1 MAFTFF
7 FRDSH
12 TIEKAISFLLP
23 EVAGR
28 QKIKIWDAG
37 CAMGPEPYTFALIL
51 AEKMNQYSFRN
62 VHIDATDIDETENFG
77 RTITDGIY
85 PKGDLARMPQ
95 DIFEKYFKPVED
107 TGNFLIDIN
116 IRNRVH
122 FRKHDLL
129 TYQPF
134 DFNYNMVICKNVLLH
149 FQYEQRVE
157 VIKMFHQVLQDG
169 GLFFTEQTQPLPEE
183 NNVHFEKI
191 ATDANVYRK
200 K

>member
-1 MAFTFF
+1 
-7 FRDSH
+7 
-12 TIEKAISFLLP
+12 
-23 EVAGR
+23 
-28 QKIKIWDAG
+28 
-37 CAMGPEPYTFALIL
+37 
-51 AEKMNQYSFRN
+51 
-62 VHIDATDIDETENFG
+62 
-77 RTITDGIY
+77 
-85 PKGDLARMPQ
+85 MPQ

-169 GLFFTEQTQPLPEE
+169 VFSLQSKPNHCQK
-183 NNVHFEKI
+183 KI
-191 ATDANVYRK
+191 MSTSRRSQRDANVYRK